1 MVMRKSSSPGLPYPA
16 PPASPPMPHDH
27 LNVDSS
33 DLPPLPKPKPGSPT
47 FNRQISYNQQENP
60 WGDRSEQHEL
70 REKPL
75 PPILRAGN
83 GGYAPHKPPMG
94 EMPESLRA
102 GGTDNVTPRSSS
114 ESTRSGNFWDDD
126 DEDEAKAAPSS
137 SATQWQQQDRQRDP
151 TIGTHTTAPAV
162 KRKPVASPPSAA
174 TNDQPNYPPPLP
186 PAFASNN
193 PFRSDNSQEQQQQPD
208 YNAWEG
214 ASIPNDVK
222 GKGVVRDAAQPQ
234 RHQQDLLDNN
244 SPIAYPTMQI
254 HTPNYA
260 SEEQVWSQEPRKSQ
274 EVPSHPVAAPPPIP
288 EILTPFS
295 SQPALA
301 SVSIGD
307 RPLNTKNQ
315 STDNPWDSEQ
325 TQLVVVQ
332 PSRTPGASH
341 EDLARYNEDLLD
353 RGQESGVISLRDE
366 LSTLPNAVETP
377 PISQQ
382 HLPLSDQYAPP
393 LPAGRNKRLEEFF
406 DPPGGPPPP
415 KPALPTVATSVSDA
429 QIAKMREQRNE
440 TYQIKHFNWF
450 DHSTNKLRR
459 SSMLT
464 QNQNGPC
471 PLLALVNALILGA
484 KEGSQDALDNAL
496 RSREQVSLGLII
508 ETLMDELLSGSHEES
523 LDSLP
528 DLDELNSFLMRLHTG
543 MNANPR
549 FVLAE
554 SQPNLMDARNSILH
568 LPQSVNADR
577 KMGTFEATQDIK
589 LYSSFSIPLVHGW
602 LPSRSDPARAA
613 FNRSAQTYE
622 DAQALMFGEEEL
634 EYKLSN
640 GGLSE
645 EEQQLWQ
652 DITAIKDFLKSH
664 PTQLSPFGLDIIQE
678 SLFPGSFAIM
688 FRNDHFSTIYKHPE
702 TGQLFTLV
710 TDAGYADR
718 AEIVWESLVDVN
730 GQDCEFFS
738 GDFRPVGNNQNEAV
752 SAPEPGPRRSSQF
765 LSAPQILETPVSPQE
780 QQEQHDA
787 DFAMALQ
794 MQQEEEEAAAR
805 ARREGGRPSRGASQG
820 SIPIPIRSREN
831 REVRPMIPP
840 RTARTPNPGVN
851 RPAEVDG
858 EEAPPL
864 YEEAVKGRP
873 YIPPLGSPHH
883 PTADPSP
890 RSSSSHLTNVISNND
905 PPPPLIDRA
914 GPTAQPIQQQRRPQ
928 QRRASAYSEMSQNLG
943 PPGAYPQ
950 SSRRQQSYNPPTS
963 PYGQAPGQRLQR
975 GAAAPS
981 SKDEREC
988 VVM

>member
-1 MVMRKSSSPGLPYPA
+1 MVMRKSSSPGLPYPTT
-16 PPASPPMPHDH
+16 PASPPLPHDH
-27 LNVDSS
+27 LDVDST
-33 DLPPLPKPKPGSPT
+33 DLPRLPNPKPGSPT
-47 FNRQISYNQQENP
+47 FNRRFSYTQQENP
-60 WGDRSEQHEL
+60 WSDRTEHIVPSE
-70 REKPL
+70 R
-75 PPILRAGN
+75 PIPSILQVGN
-83 GGYAPHKPPMG
+83 GGHPPQKPPMG

-102 GGTDNVTPRSSS
+102 GGIDNVTPRSSS

-126 DEDEAKAAPSS
+126 EEEETKVAPSS
-137 SATQWQQQDRQRDP
+137 SATQWQQHDRSTEGFSSTQP
-151 TIGTHTTAPAV
+151 IAPAV
-162 KRKPVASPPSAA
+162 KRKPVPGVA
-174 TNDQPNYPPPLP
+174 TNDQPNYPPPPP

-193 PFRSDNSQEQQQQPD
+193 PFRADSSQEQLQQPE
-208 YNAWEG
+208 YNAWEA
-214 ASIPNDVK
+214 ASIPDDVK
-222 GKGVVRDAAQPQ
+222 GKGVVRNVSQPEN
-234 RHQQDLLDNN
+234 HQQDLLDSN
-244 SPIAYPTMQI
+244 SPISYPTMQMQSQ
-254 HTPNYA
+254 NYA
-260 SEEQVWSQEPRKSQ
+260 SEEQAWSQEPRQSQ
-274 EVPSHPVAAPPPIP
+274 ELPSHPAAPPPPIP
-288 EILTPFS
+288 EITSPFS
-295 SQPALA
+295 SQP
-301 SVSIGD
+301 
-307 RPLNTKNQ
+307 PLIPVEMEDHPVNTEDQ
-315 STDNPWDSEQ
+315 STDNPWESEK
-325 TQLVVVQ
+325 TGLAVPQ
-332 PSRTPGASH
+332 PLRAPGASH
-341 EDLARYNEDLLD
+341 EDLARYNGDLLD
-353 RGQESGVISLRDE
+353 RGQESGIISLKDE

-377 PISQQ
+377 SASQQ
-382 HLPLSDQYAPP
+382 QLPTYDQDAPP
-393 LPAGRNKRLEEFF
+393 LPAGRSKRLEEFYE
-406 DPPGGPPPP
+406 PPDGPPPP
-415 KPALPTVATSVSDA
+415 AKPPRSTLATSISET
-429 QIAKMREQRNE
+429 QMAKMREQRNE

-471 PLLALVNALILGA
+471 PLLALVNAMILGA

-508 ETLMDELLSGSHEES
+508 ETLMDELFSGDHQA
-523 LDSLP
+523 LP

-549 FVLAE
+549 FALGE

-568 LPQSVNADR
+568 LPQSVNTDR

-613 FNRSAQTYE
+613 FGRSAQTYE

-640 GGLSE
+640 GGLSTE
-645 EEQQLWQ
+645 ERQLWQ

-664 PTQLSPFGLDIIQE
+664 PTQLSPFGLNVIHE

-710 TDAGYADR
+710 TDAGYSDR
-718 AEIVWESLVDVN
+718 DEIVWESLVDVN

-738 GDFRPVGNNQNEAV
+738 GDFRHVGNNQNEAI
-752 SAPEPGPRRSSQF
+752 SAPPPGARGSSQH
-765 LSAPQILETPVSPQE
+765 LSSPGIMETPISPQE

-794 MQQEEEEAAAR
+794 MQEEEEQAADR
-805 ARREGGRPSRGASQG
+805 ARRQGGRPSRGSSEG
-820 SIPIPIRSREN
+820 NIPIPIRSRDG
-831 REVRPMIPP
+831 REARPVIPP
-840 RTARTPNPGVN
+840 RTARTQNPGVN
-851 RPAEVDG
+851 RPAEAGG

-873 YIPPLGSPHH
+873 YIPPVGSPHH

-890 RSSSSHLTNVISNND
+890 RSSSAQLSSVISNND

-914 GPTAQPIQQQRRPQ
+914 GPSAQPVQQRRPQ
-928 QRRASAYSEMSQNLG
+928 GPQQRRQSAYGEMSQTLS

-950 SSRRQQSYNPPTS
+950 SRRGQSYNAPSS
-963 PYGQAPGQRLQR
+963 PYGQAPGQGQRLQR
-975 GAAAPS
+975 GSGTVVQP
-981 SKDEREC
+981 SKDDREC